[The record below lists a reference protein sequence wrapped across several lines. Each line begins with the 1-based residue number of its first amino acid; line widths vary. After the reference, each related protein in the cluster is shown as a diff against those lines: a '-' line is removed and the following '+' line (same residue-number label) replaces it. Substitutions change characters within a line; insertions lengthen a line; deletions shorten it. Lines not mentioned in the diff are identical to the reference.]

1 MDIVL
6 EICAGSPASALAAQ
20 EGGAQRVE
28 LCDNLLEGGTTPS
41 YGALALARDR
51 LAIGLHALIR
61 PRGGDFLYSELE
73 FEQMARDIELCRRL
87 GVDGVVLG
95 LLTADGD
102 VDVERTRQ
110 LAGLAGPLAVT
121 FHRAFD
127 MARDPARA
135 LEDRLPGVSRLG
147 AGRGG
152 QRHAPSPVGLV
163 HGRAG
168 CRRVRAARD
177 VGAAGPGTGAPG
189 GAGLGRLSGRGGIAV
204 RAPAEVQRQLGG

>member
-135 LEDRLPGVSRLG
+135 LEDVI
-147 AGRGG
+147 A
-152 QRHAPSPVGLV
+152 
-163 HGRAG
+163 AG
-168 CRRVRAARD
+168 CRRLLSSGQAPAAPQ
-177 VGAAGPGTGAPG
+177 GAA
-189 GAGLGRLSGRGGIAV
+189 
-204 RAPAEVQRQLGG
+204 